1 MSRAVIKAV
10 VERFDGDTAII
21 ETAGGTEY
29 RLNRAQLPKGCKV
42 GHHLQMEIEEGDVK
56 RIEIDADATSQAQE
70 RIDDLMDRLR
80 RGDHLKKDEE

>member
-1 MSRAVIKAV
+1 
-10 VERFDGDTAII
+10 
-21 ETAGGTEY
+21 
-29 RLNRAQLPKGCKV
+29 
-42 GHHLQMEIEEGDVK
+42 MEIEEGDVK